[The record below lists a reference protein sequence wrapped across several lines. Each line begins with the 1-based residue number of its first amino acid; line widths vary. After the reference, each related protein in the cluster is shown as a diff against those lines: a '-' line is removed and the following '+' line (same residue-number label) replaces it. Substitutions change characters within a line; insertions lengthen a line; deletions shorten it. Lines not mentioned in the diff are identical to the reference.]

1 MADMTQTHAA
11 TPRSIS
17 EQLEAIMA
25 RLDQIAIAV
34 PDRAALPT
42 TEAAAYIGF
51 GVSTM
56 RRWRAEGIGPVYV
69 QHGSSIVYRVKDL
82 DDWLRRHLIWL
93 FTIRGVGVV

>member
-25 RLDQIAIAV
+25 RLDRIATAV

-42 TEAAAYIGF
+42 ADAAAYIGF

-56 RRWRAEGIGPVYV
+56 RRWRAEGIGPLYV
-69 QHGSSIVYRVKDL
+69 QHGSSIVYRVQDL
-82 DDWLRRHLIWL
+82 DDWLRRHLIA
-93 FTIRGVGVV
+93 RR

>member
-17 EQLEAIMA
+17 EQLEALMA
-25 RLDQIAIAV
+25 RLDDLASSM
-34 PDRAALPT
+34 PTRAALPT

-56 RRWRAEGIGPVYV
+56 RRWRAEGIGPLYV
-69 QHGSSIVYRVKDL
+69 QHGSSIVYRVQDL
-82 DDWLRRHLIWL
+82 DDWLRRHLVS
-93 FTIRGVGVV
+93 RR

>member
-25 RLDQIAIAV
+25 RLDRIATAV

-42 TEAAAYIGF
+42 ADAAAYIGF

-56 RRWRAEGIGPVYV
+56 RRWRAEGSALYV
-69 QHGSSIVYRVKDL
+69 QHGSIVYRVQDL
-82 DDWLRRHLIWL
+82 DDWLRRHLIA
-93 FTIRGVGVV
+93 RR